1 MTETARETAFW
12 DLATDYL
19 ASNDIEEGTLM
30 GSPCLRLSGDFL
42 ATIHRKTGDLIVK
55 LNAERTAELIEQG
68 TAVAF
73 APAGRT
79 FTEWVAIPS
88 DDVEVWRAVL
98 DEALRLR
105 RSAL

>member
-1 MTETARETAFW
+1 MTATRQAAFW
-12 DLATDYL
+12 NLAADYL
-19 ASNDIEEGTLM
+19 VSNDVDEGTLM
-30 GSPCLRLSGDFL
+30 GTPCLRLSGDFL

-55 LNAERTAELIEQG
+55 LNAERTAELIEEG
-68 TAVAF
+68 IGVAF

-79 FTEWVAIPS
+79 FTEWVAIPT
-88 DDVEVWRAVL
+88 DDVDVWRAVL